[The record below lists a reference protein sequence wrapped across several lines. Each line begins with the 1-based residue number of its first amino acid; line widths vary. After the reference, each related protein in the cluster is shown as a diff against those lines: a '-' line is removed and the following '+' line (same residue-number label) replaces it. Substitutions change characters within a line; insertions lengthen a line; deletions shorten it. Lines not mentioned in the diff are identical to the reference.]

1 MFNRTRLRPIYKW
14 VLRHLRATE
23 DKIFRAPDLDAASR
37 GWQVRRDRPFSR
49 TYRDPRWDF
58 VSACARCSGSGLV
71 GVDECPDCEGDGT
84 IYECPSD
91 QPCRS

>member
-1 MFNRTRLRPIYKW
+1 MFNRTRLGPLHKW
-14 VLRHLRATE
+14 VRRHLTAIE
-23 DKIFRAPDLDAASR
+23 DKIFQSPDFDAASR

-49 TYRDPRWDF
+49 TYRDPRWDY
-58 VSACARCSGSGLV
+58 VSVCARCSGSGLV

-84 IYECPSD
+84 IHECPFN